1 MVVFGEAEEASR
13 AQLERCL
20 DVAGEGSVGVLCA
33 DHHKGYSMPIG
44 GVVASDKVVMPAG
57 VGYDIGC
64 GNAAVRTTIKVADG
78 LDVRRVMDEIW
89 KVISFGMG
97 QKNGERVETHQVYD
111 EILQS
116 PVLQQRAML
125 QQSRDQLGTV
135 GSGNHYVDL
144 FVDEDG
150 FLWVGV
156 HFGSR
161 GFGHKTASGFL
172 ALANG
177 KNWDER
183 VNDSMDAPPATIR
196 LGTSMAD
203 DYLKAM
209 SIAGDYAYAG
219 REWVIERVLK
229 ILGSPE
235 TTFRVHNHHNY
246 AWWETHDG
254 RPLFHAWTI
263 ASAISPARRVASGVA
278 RTERRQSVRS
288 AATSCTWRK

>member
-1 MVVFGEAEEASR
+1 
-13 AQLERCL
+13 
-20 DVAGEGSVGVLCA
+20 
-33 DHHKGYSMPIG
+33 
-44 GVVASDKVVMPAG
+44 MPAG

-97 QKNGERVETHQVYD
+97 QHNGERVEAHQVYD

-116 PVLQQRAML
+116 PVRQQRAML

-144 FVDEDG
+144 FADEDG

-172 ALANG
+172 ALATT
-177 KNWDER
+177 R
-183 VNDSMDAPPATIR
+183 
-196 LGTSMAD
+196 
-203 DYLKAM
+203 
-209 SIAGDYAYAG
+209 
-219 REWVIERVLK
+219 IE
-229 ILGSPE
+229 G
-235 TTFRVHNHHNY
+235 
-246 AWWETHDG
+246 
-254 RPLFHAWTI
+254 
-263 ASAISPARRVASGVA
+263 
-278 RTERRQSVRS
+278 
-288 AATSCTWRK
+288 